1 MKKIGLLFLF
11 SFVFLFL
18 GQILWTIALII
29 EKPLFGSKI
38 VEDWSINILY
48 SLFSIFAL
56 IGSFKIYRGKQ
67 N

>member
-11 SFVFLFL
+11 SFVFFLL
-18 GQILWTIALII
+18 GQILWTITLII
-29 EKPLFGSKI
+29 DKPLFGSKI

-48 SLFSIFAL
+48 SLFSIIAL
-56 IGSFKIYRGKQ
+56 IGSLKIYRSKQ